1 MSRIINL
8 RIKNYRCFKDFTAHF
23 EERFIVLIGRG
34 DSGKSSLLK
43 AIEALLSPLWNYS
56 FSDWDF
62 YNGDI
67 EAPIQ
72 IEADIADLPEEL
84 FDLDSIGFSY
94 KLKRKSGEIST
105 NIEQEE
111 DGDEQII
118 TLRLVVDATLEPKW
132 HVVSGRENVENI
144 ELCSKDRDLFN
155 SFLVA
160 DTADSQFSY
169 HRTSPLH
176 SIAHCTLTERKE
188 VEQKML
194 ATVRAAFKAGKD
206 ASKFDELENGLT
218 EISNNLTKFGLSG
231 DSLKPL
237 LDYKENAYTL
247 RNVAIHQY
255 NRPFRLMGNGSKR
268 LLSMAIQMELTKQG
282 GIVLIDE
289 IEQGL
294 EFDRVTNIVRL
305 FKNASNGQVF
315 VSTHSTHVVCE
326 ASCEQ
331 FCMISPVHETAYS
344 FNEENISLLRKQPH
358 VFFAKRIICCEGK
371 TELGIVRKLD
381 EQLNLNGNGFSSKG
395 IVAADCGGGTKHYQC
410 AIDLHKKGFDVCVI
424 SDNDVLKDDKLKKLH
439 NQALELG
446 ITIIRWDDGCSFE
459 GQLFKDLK
467 WENVNELVA
476 LANELNEDK
485 DIYAS
490 IGFKDVN
497 MLEDPQNDTS
507 ELRERIAKK
516 AKGSKN
522 NPAWFKNIEKAEYV
536 GDLLWKCFYNN
547 KIDNNSSLY
556 KQMNKLRQWIAK

>member
-43 AIEALLSPLWNYS
+43 AIEALLSPLWNYP
-56 FSDWDF
+56 FTDWDF

-67 EAPIQ
+67 ENPIQ

-84 FDLDSIGFSY
+84 FDLESIGLSY
-94 KLKRKSGEIST
+94 KLMRKSGEITT

-132 HVVSGRENVENI
+132 YVMSGREDVEYI
-144 ELCSKDRDLFN
+144 ELSSKSRELFN

-176 SIAHCTLTERKE
+176 FIAHCTLTERKE

-194 ATVRAAFKAGKD
+194 ATVRAAFKAGQE
-206 ASKFDELENGLT
+206 ASRFEELENGL
-218 EISNNLTKFGLSG
+218 EDISANLVKFGLNG

-247 RNVAIHQY
+247 RNVAIHQH

-294 EFDRVTNIVRL
+294 EFDRITNIVRL
-305 FKNASNGQVF
+305 FKHASNGQVF

-326 ASCEQ
+326 ASCKQ
-331 FCMISPVHETAYS
+331 FCLISSDHKTAYS
-344 FNEENISLLRKQPH
+344 FNEDFVPLLRSQPH
-358 VFFAKRIICCEGK
+358 TFFAKRIICCEGK

-381 EQLNLNGNGFSSKG
+381 ELLNLDGNGFSSKG
-395 IVAADCGGGTKHYQC
+395 IVAADCSGGTKHYQY
-410 AIDLHKKGFDVCVI
+410 AIDLYKKGFDVCVI
-424 SDNDVLKDDKLKKLH
+424 SDNDVLKDNRLKELH
-439 NQALELG
+439 RQAESLG
-446 ITIIRWDDGCSFE
+446 ITIVRWDEECSLE
-459 GQLFKDLK
+459 GQMFKDLK
-467 WENVNELVA
+467 WENVNELVV
-476 LANELNEDK
+476 LADKLNEDK

-490 IGFKDVN
+490 IDFKDMN
-497 MLEDPQNDTS
+497 ELKDSKNDTKD
-507 ELRERIAKK
+507 LRERIAKK

-522 NPAWFKNIEKAEYV
+522 SPAWFKNIEKAEYV
-536 GDLLWKCFYNN
+536 GDLLWNCFRNN
-547 KIDNNSSLY
+547 KIDNTCSLY
-556 KQMNKLRQWIAK
+556 KQLDKLNQWIAR